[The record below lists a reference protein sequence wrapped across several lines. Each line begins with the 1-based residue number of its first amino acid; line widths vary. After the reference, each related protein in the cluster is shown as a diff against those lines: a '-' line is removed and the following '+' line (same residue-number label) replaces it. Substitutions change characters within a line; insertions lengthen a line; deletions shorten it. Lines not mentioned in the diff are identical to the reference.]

1 VDPGIGFGKTV
12 QQNFAL
18 LAQQAELLT
27 LGYPLLVG
35 WSRKSS
41 LAAVT
46 QRSLSAVATLDPVER
61 MVPSV
66 AAAILAVQHGA
77 HVVRVH
83 DVKQTVQALRVL
95 GAMRGQMSHATQ

>member
-1 VDPGIGFGKTV
+1 M
-12 QQNFAL
+12 A
-18 LAQQAELLT
+18 
-27 LGYPLLVG
+27 LGYPLLAG

-61 MVPSV
+61 MVPSI
-66 AAAILAVQHGA
+66 AAALLAVQHGA

-83 DVKQTVQALRVL
+83 DVKETVQALRVL
-95 GAMRGQMSHATQ
+95 AAMRQQGLQVKEVHKSNAGSSQ